1 MVLVHPCW
9 LCPGPSRHQVRFFSD
24 LTPPLVPKK
33 KLARTL
39 SLPTADAPPF
49 SPPLPLV
56 HIPNAFFPDE
66 TPPNS
71 VLSLSQLSFDTP
83 DEQLPHFFRSLEDQ
97 GVVFQG
103 IQHRQI
109 LFLQSVARSI
119 DAGLLLPEGDEHPY
133 QPRDFLLCEE
143 STQVGDTVFY
153 GLRSPKL
160 PERQLALRA
169 ITNSVCV

>member
-1 MVLVHPCW
+1 MILVHPCW

-33 KLARTL
+33 KPARTL
-39 SLPTADAPPF
+39 SLPAADAPPPF
-49 SPPLPLV
+49 SPPLALLHVPKAWNP
-56 HIPNAFFPDE
+56 PNAVP
-66 TPPNS
+66 
-71 VLSLSQLSFDTP
+71 SLSQLSFDTP

-109 LFLQSVARSI
+109 LFLQSVARGI

-133 QPRDFLLCEE
+133 RPRDFLLCEE

-160 PERQLALRA
+160 PERRLALRVT
-169 ITNSVCV
+169 TNSVCV